1 MRIAIDAR
9 ELSDRPTGVGRYL
22 AEILRAWAD
31 LPAAQA
37 HEFVLCAP
45 EPVNALAAEAFAKA
59 APAAERL
66 RISTLTY
73 PGSGTKWEQLSLPWL
88 VRNAAADVLFAPGYT
103 GPLLCHVPMVV
114 TIHDVSFAADPHWF
128 SWREGMRRR
137 ALTRLAAQRAC
148 RVLTDSNFS
157 KREIVERL
165 HVDAGKIEVIYA
177 GATQLPRVDRPSPGT
192 PNPSILYVGTL
203 FNRRHIPELIEAFAR
218 FVRRVPDARLHIVG
232 ENRTNPHIDVD
243 ALVQASGA
251 GDRIRVRS
259 YVSDEELAGLY
270 GTARAFV
277 FLSEY
282 EGFGMTPLDAL
293 AAGIPIVVLD
303 TPVAREIY
311 GDAAVYVERLD
322 SGLIDNALDRIL
334 FAPDERARVLE
345 AARPLLARYSWHEC
359 AQKTLG
365 VLIQCGNT

>member
-9 ELSDRPTGVGRYL
+9 ELSGRPTGVGRYL

-45 EPVNALAAEAFAKA
+45 EPVNALG
-59 APAAERL
+59 AERL
-66 RISTLTY
+66 PISTLTS
-73 PGSGTKWEQLSLPWL
+73 PGSGTKWEQLSLPRL
-88 VRNAAADVLFAPGYT
+88 VRDAAAEVLFAPGYT

-114 TIHDVSFAADPHWF
+114 TIHDVSFAADPNWF

-177 GATQLPRVDRPSPGT
+177 GATQLTAVGRPWPGASD
-192 PNPSILYVGTL
+192 PLILYVGSL

-232 ENRTNPHIDVD
+232 ENRTNPHIDVE
-243 ALVQASGA
+243 ALVKASGA

-259 YVSDEELAGLY
+259 YVSDEELAALY

-322 SGLIDNALDRIL
+322 SGLIESALDRIL

-359 AQKTLG
+359 AQKTLD